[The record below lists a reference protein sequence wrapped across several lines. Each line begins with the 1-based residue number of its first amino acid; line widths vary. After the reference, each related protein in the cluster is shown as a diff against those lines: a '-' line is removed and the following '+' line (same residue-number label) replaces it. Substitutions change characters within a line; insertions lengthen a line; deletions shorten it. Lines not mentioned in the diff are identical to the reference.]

1 MIKDFHAS
9 EKYLGLT
16 QMSPILIAK
25 ILGKNEGGPGA
36 LITMGCKG
44 DEKDW
49 PYQETI
55 DTASNFGNDLLEARI
70 DQVTHDPPN
79 KLVTAPANMQSNA
92 SPAEI
97 FTNVKALVDE
107 VA

>member
-1 MIKDFHAS
+1 
-9 EKYLGLT
+9 
-16 QMSPILIAK
+16 MSPILVAK

-44 DEKDW
+44 DEQTW
-49 PYQETI
+49 PFQDTI

>member
-1 MIKDFHAS
+1 M
-9 EKYLGLT
+9 T